1 MVDNFQFYKE
11 IMSALLDR
19 IAVVAKNK
27 NITIGAL
34 ERFIGASK
42 GVLSRAIQ
50 GNTDVQ
56 SKWLEKI
63 VEKYPQELPYILLG
77 KSYTELLADRIS
89 QIIVDLEYEKLG
101 NIADCFGITNLE
113 LGNFTNNMIFP
124 SKPFDFEKFLNIYPE
139 YNYQWILTGDGE
151 RFNIDEETALKT
163 IKQRIYEKNH
173 PEYFPKKNELAAKR
187 VDPQEMTSGK
197 PVGIPLIP
205 YAAFAGYGSESFQ
218 DLIVE
223 DYYIVR
229 EFKDADFL
237 LRIKGDSMSPK
248 FAGGDVVACKLV
260 DGLTF
265 WQWHKIYAICTRTQ
279 GILIKRVEEY
289 PNNPAFITCCSD
301 NPQYK
306 PFQIHED
313 EICAIALVLGAIVIE

>member
-1 MVDNFQFYKE
+1 MPVSESKRRWLDEQLKRLKE
-11 IMSALLDR
+11 NGISKADISRKLDILPQSLNNVLNGNRGISDTFIDAL
-19 IAVVAKNK
+19 
-27 NITIGAL
+27 
-34 ERFIGASK
+34 
-42 GVLSRAIQ
+42 
-50 GNTDVQ
+50 TDAYD
-56 SKWLEKI
+56 LNHF
-63 VEKYPQELPYILLG
+63 ELV
-77 KSYTELLADRIS
+77 SLADRLS
-89 QIIVDLEYEKLG
+89 LVIIDLQYEKID
-101 NIADCFGITNLE
+101 NIAQCFGITGFE
-113 LGNFTNNMIFP
+113 LGNFTNNFVFP
-124 SKPFDFEKFLNIYPE
+124 STPFDFVGFIKEYPE
-139 YNYQWILTGDGE
+139 YNYQWILTGIGE
-151 RFNIDEETALKT
+151 RFNIDEETALKV

-187 VDPQEMTSGK
+187 VDPQEMSSGK
-197 PVGIPLIP
+197 PAGIPLIP

-218 DLIVE
+218 DLVVE

>member
-1 MVDNFQFYKE
+1 MPVSESKRRWLNEQLTRLKKNGISKADISRK
-11 IMSALLDR
+11 LDILPQSLNNVLNGNR
-19 IAVVAKNK
+19 GISD
-27 NITIGAL
+27 T
-34 ERFIGASK
+34 FIDS
-42 GVLSRAIQ
+42 L
-50 GNTDVQ
+50 TDAYD
-56 SKWLEKI
+56 LNHF
-63 VEKYPQELPYILLG
+63 ELI
-77 KSYTELLADRIS
+77 SLADRLS
-89 QIIVDLEYEKLG
+89 QIIIDLQYEDLD
-101 NIADCFGITNLE
+101 NIAECFDITGLE
-113 LGNFTNNMIFP
+113 LGNFTNNFVFP
-124 SKPFDFEKFLNIYPE
+124 SKPFDFAKFLKSYPE
-139 YNYQWILTGDGE
+139 YNYPWIIAGIGE
-151 RFNIDEETALKT
+151 RFNIDEETALKN

-173 PEYFPKKNELAAKR
+173 PEYFPKKNELASKR

-197 PVGIPLIP
+197 PAGIPLIP

-218 DLIVE
+218 DLVVE

-279 GILIKRVEEY
+279 GILVKRVEEY

>member
-1 MVDNFQFYKE
+1 MSRITERIERVIKE
-11 IMSALLDR
+11 KGLSVRAF
-19 IAVVAKNK
+19 
-27 NITIGAL
+27 
-34 ERFIGASK
+34 EQSIGASNGSVAAAIKK
-42 GVLSRAIQ
+42 GTDISILSL
-50 GNTDVQ
+50 
-56 SKWLEKI
+56 SKI
-63 VEKYPQELPYILLG
+63 IDTYPDISADWLLG
-77 KSYTELLADRIS
+77 GEGYMLKSSNYTEGLADRLS
-89 QIIVDLEYEKLG
+89 SIIIDLQHDKLD
-101 NIADCFGITNLE
+101 NIANRFGLSAIE
-113 LGNFTNNMIFP
+113 LGNFTNNFIYP
-124 SKPFDFEKFLNIYPE
+124 EKPFDFSRFIREFPE
-139 YNYQWILTGDGE
+139 YNYKWILTGQGE
-151 RFNIDEETALKT
+151 KFIGDQEEALK
-163 IKQRIYEKNH
+163 IVKDRLYRHCH
-173 PEYFPKKNELAAKR
+173 PEYYPQDNGAIATR
-187 VDPQEMTSGK
+187 VDPQEMISGK
-197 PVGIPLIP
+197 SAGIPLIP
-205 YAAFAGYGSESFQ
+205 YEAFAGYGSETFQ
-218 DLIVE
+218 DQVVE

-229 EFKDADFL
+229 EFKNADFL